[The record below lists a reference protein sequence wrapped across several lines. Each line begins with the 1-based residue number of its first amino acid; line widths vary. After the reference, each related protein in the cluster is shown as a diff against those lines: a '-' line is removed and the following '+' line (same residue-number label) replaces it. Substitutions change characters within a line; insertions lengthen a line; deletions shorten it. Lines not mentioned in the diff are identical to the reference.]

1 MKTAD
6 FTCFTDEAVKLL
18 VDDDVIAASS
28 ALLKIV
34 AERASSNGAI
44 AAALV
49 MDGVALAASLANT
62 PRELATMTTLIQQ
75 ATTETLS
82 RRLMM
87 LAQTIH
93 TPTETEA
100 MAHASVTVH

>member
-1 MKTAD
+1 MKNTD
-6 FTCFTDEAVKLL
+6 FTCFTDEALKLL
-18 VDDDVIAASS
+18 VDDDVAAASS

-44 AAALV
+44 ATALI
-49 MDGVALAASLANT
+49 MDSVALAASLANT
-62 PRELATMTTLIQQ
+62 PDELAVMTTLIRQS
-75 ATTETLS
+75 TTETLS

-87 LAQTIH
+87 LAH

-100 MAHASVTVH
+100 ETLAHAPVTVH